1 MLHRSWLYKPAVG
14 VVLVGL
20 LSATVSWAESSSS
33 SSASAQTLQNFM
45 QALQQSEQSQPQQST
60 PAEIP
65 SRSTP
70 TAEAPPATPSAA
82 TSKTNG
88 TTANKGAPSRYN
100 FATKPGFAERPPMVF
115 PGQAPPKKATTGQT
129 LESFFFGKNTPK

>member
-1 MLHRSWLYKPAVG
+1 MPHPKAMAHLAYTALLLGGWCVG
-14 VVLVGL
+14 AL
-20 LSATVSWAESSSS
+20 SWAEPAPT
-33 SSASAQTLQNFM
+33 ASAQTLQNFM

-70 TAEAPPATPSAA
+70 TAEAPPVTPSA
-82 TSKTNG
+82 SPPKTNG

-115 PGQAPPKKATTGQT
+115 PGQAPTKKATTGQT